1 MRKCP
6 HCAEEIQEDAKKC
19 RHCGEWF
26 AAQDI
31 GHDQR
36 AKNTNG
42 KSYMEIE
49 ITWNRAVQVWWSY
62 LWRSLIAGVVSMI
75 IGMIIG
81 GIIGFIMGAMDF
93 PILAIQLIAGL
104 LGLVIGLGIS
114 VVPMKMILG
123 KDFGEFHL
131 VLLAK
136 QTPVGTPS
144 TTPQV
149 IQ

>member
-1 MRKCP
+1 
-6 HCAEEIQEDAKKC
+6 
-19 RHCGEWF
+19 
-26 AAQDI
+26 
-31 GHDQR
+31 
-36 AKNTNG
+36 
-42 KSYMEIE
+42 MELE
-49 ITWNRAVQVWWSY
+49 ITWDKVVRVWWSY
-62 LWRSLIAGVVSMI
+62 LWRCLIASVVAMI
-75 IGMIIG
+75 PCCIIG

-104 LGLVIGLGIS
+104 LGFMIGLGIS

-123 KDFGEFHL
+123 KDFGEFRL

-136 QTPVGTPS
+136 QIPDGTPS